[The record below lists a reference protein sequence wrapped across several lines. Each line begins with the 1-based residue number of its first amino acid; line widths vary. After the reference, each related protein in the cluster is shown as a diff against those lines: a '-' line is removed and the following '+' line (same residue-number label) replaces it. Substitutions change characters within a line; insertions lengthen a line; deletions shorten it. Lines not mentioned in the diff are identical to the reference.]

1 MATRVAAEV
10 QAAYGVEATLV
21 RDKGGVFQ
29 VRRDG
34 EIVYDKADE
43 HRFPEEGEVA
53 RLLK

>member
-10 QAAYGVEATLV
+10 QAAYGVAATLV

-29 VRRDG
+29 VRKDG
-34 EIVYDKADE
+34 ALVYDKATT

-53 RLLK
+53 RLLR